1 MLTAPYL
8 SNEWRPDLI
17 TKLLDELVPE
27 KCRIVLIGQSY
38 EPLCNEIEPH
48 YKTKYG
54 AYKIDAETLSV
65 SRQQTHAKVFF
76 FAYFFFIIPNLKNL
90 NSAGKVVVLTKTL
103 RSRYQT
109 LLYRQISN

>member
-38 EPLCNEIEPH
+38 EPLCNEIEPY

-54 AYKIDAETLSV
+54 TYKIDAETLRV
-65 SRQQTHAKVFF
+65 SGQQAHTNNI
-76 FAYFFFIIPNLKNL
+76 FFFIIPNLKIF
-90 NSAGKVVVLTKTL
+90 NSAGKAVVSMKML
-103 RSRYQT
+103 RYRCQT
-109 LLYRQISN
+109 LLYLQISN